1 MSFVECK
8 QFMEDM
14 MPLVQQHSSSRRSKR
29 KPCKHFQKL
38 LLGILY
44 WQDHSVK
51 VDKDPD
57 LLVRL
62 HQRLHQKRVE
72 AAAKKREALEN
83 MMETLPNI
91 GKNGGIV
98 PQINENECTVNDIMY
113 ATQLAEDAAEIANSQ
128 IPPSK
133 LACVSR
139 RVRWNV
145 QKLGVKL
152 LNAGEIMEFFNRN
165 GV

>member
-72 AAAKKREALEN
+72 SAA
-83 MMETLPNI
+83 
-91 GKNGGIV
+91 KNGGIV